1 MEHAAAGTATGL
13 RLGCEF
19 FIEASQ
25 KEEKRARLQ
34 LNMAHLNGLLAW

>member
-1 MEHAAAGTATGL
+1 MEHAATGTARGL
-13 RLGCEF
+13 CLGCEF

-25 KEEKRARLQ
+25 KEEKRACLQ